1 MAKKLTL
8 LLLAILLL
16 QQASSGE
23 SRSIT
28 NDLPLSMVSDG
39 VLEKA
44 PKPNSI
50 WLPGRLFSSDSC
62 DQTYGFLPCTT
73 TVLGNTFLIIVYGYL
88 MFLSAKLLS
97 NGSEILLQI
106 LGPGIVGGFFLPLLG
121 SIPDA
126 TIILASGLSGDTE
139 TAQSQ
144 VSVGMGLL
152 AGSNV
157 MLLTILWGTCLL
169 VGKCDLENSVAVD
182 QKDEKRF
189 SLTGSGVSTDIWTSY
204 AARIMVFSIIPFV
217 IVQLPQVFHT
227 TSDSRLAILISL
239 IVAIS
244 FVIAYS
250 LYQVFQPWIQKRK
263 LALSKHKHVMSEILI
278 QLKTNALGRL
288 LTNDGDPNKVVIE
301 KLFKTLDQDS
311 DGYLSTADLRSLIIG
326 IQFDDIDINI
336 DEAISQVMRD
346 FDTSHDSKIDVDEFF
361 KGISKWINKAKRVA
375 MMERG
380 KLPPSMKLLE
390 DFDKKT
396 KKEQDQFMDQM
407 DEVVEDV
414 KNVKW
419 HASKAVGLLLLGTI
433 VAAVFADP
441 LVDAVDDFSTA
452 TSIPSFFVSFVIL
465 PFASSSEIVSTLI
478 FVSRKK
484 QRTASL
490 AYSEIYGSVTM
501 SNILSLAVFLGLVY
515 IRNLTWSFSAE
526 VLVIVVV
533 CILMG
538 AIASFRTTFPLW
550 MSLVA
555 MLLYPLSL
563 LLMSLALLYLL
574 GTPKLNQEIV
584 LLLGKFRS
592 K

>member
-1 MAKKLTL
+1 MAKKLAKIL

-16 QQASSGE
+16 EQAGPGQ

-28 NDLPLSMVSDG
+28 NDDVPLSMVTDG
-39 VLEKA
+39 GNQLLLQNQNVW
-44 PKPNSI
+44 KPFLSG
-50 WLPGRLFSSDSC
+50 LMDSLFSSDSSC
-62 DQTYGFLPCTT
+62 EQTYGFLPCTS
-73 TVLGNTFLIIVYGYL
+73 TVLGNIFLVLVYGYM

-106 LGPGIVGGFFLPLLG
+106 LGPGIVGGLFLPLLG
-121 SIPDA
+121 SLPDA

-144 VSVGMGLL
+144 VSVGMGLM

-157 MLLTILWGTCLL
+157 MLLTILWGTCLI
-169 VGKCDLENSVAVD
+169 VGKCDIENSIAVD

-204 AARIMVFSIIPFV
+204 SARIMIISLIPFV
-217 IVQLPQVFHT
+217 IVQLPQVFHA
-227 TSDSRLAILISL
+227 TSDSRVAILISL
-239 IVAIS
+239 AVSIS

-250 LYQVFQPWIQKRK
+250 FYQVFQPWIQKRK
-263 LALSKHKHVMSEILI
+263 LAYSKHKHVMSEILK

-288 LTNDGDPNKVVIE
+288 LTNDGDPNKVIIQ

-311 DGYLSTADLRSLIIG
+311 DGYLNTSDLRSLIIG

-336 DEAISQVMRD
+336 DEAIIQVMRD
-346 FDTSHDSKIDVDEFF
+346 FDTSHDSKIDEDEFF
-361 KGISKWINKAKRVA
+361 RGISRWLNKAKREA
-375 MMERG
+375 IMDRG
-380 KLPPSMKLLE
+380 KIPQSMKLLE
-390 DFDKKT
+390 EYDQKT
-396 KKEQDQFMDQM
+396 KKEYDQFGDQI

-414 KNVKW
+414 KNAKW
-419 HASKAVGLLLLGTI
+419 HASKAVVLLFLGTI
-433 VAAVFADP
+433 VAAAVADP
-441 LVDAVDDFSTA
+441 LVDAVDSFSTA
-452 TSIPSFFVSFVIL
+452 TSIPSFFISFVVL
-465 PFASSSEIVSTLI
+465 PFASSSEIVTTLI

-515 IRNLTWSFSAE
+515 VRNLTWSFSAE
-526 VLVIVVV
+526 VLVILIV

-550 MSLVA
+550 MSSVA
-555 MLLYPLSL
+555 ILLYPLSL
-563 LLMSLALLYLL
+563 LLVYILDYICGWS
-574 GTPKLNQEIV
+574 
-584 LLLGKFRS
+584 
-592 K
+592 

>member
-1 MAKKLTL
+1 MAKKLAKIL

-16 QQASSGE
+16 EQAGPGQ

-28 NDLPLSMVSDG
+28 NDDFPLSMVTDG
-39 VLEKA
+39 GNQLLLQNQNVW
-44 PKPNSI
+44 KPFFSG
-50 WLPGRLFSSDSC
+50 LMDSLFSSDSSC
-62 DQTYGFLPCTT
+62 EQTYGFLPCTS
-73 TVLGNTFLIIVYGYL
+73 TVLGNIFLVLVYGYL

-106 LGPGIVGGFFLPLLG
+106 LGPGIVGGLFLPLLG
-121 SIPDA
+121 SLPDA

-144 VSVGMGLL
+144 VSVGMGLM

-157 MLLTILWGTCLL
+157 MLLTILWGTCLI
-169 VGKCDLENSVAVD
+169 VGKCDIENSIAVD

-204 AARIMVFSIIPFV
+204 SARIMIISLIPFV
-217 IVQLPQVFHT
+217 IVQLPQVFHA

-239 IVAIS
+239 AVSIS

-250 LYQVFQPWIQKRK
+250 FYQVFQPWIQKRK
-263 LALSKHKHVMSEILI
+263 LAYSKHKHVMSEILK

-288 LTNDGDPNKVVIE
+288 LTNDGDPNKVIIQ

-311 DGYLSTADLRSLIIG
+311 DGYLNTSDLRSLIIG

-336 DEAISQVMRD
+336 DEAILQVMKD
-346 FDTSHDSKIDVDEFF
+346 FDTSHDSKIDEDEFF
-361 KGISKWINKAKRVA
+361 RGISRWLNKAKRA
-375 MMERG
+375 AIMDRG
-380 KLPPSMKLLE
+380 KIPQSMKLLE
-390 DFDKKT
+390 EYDQKT
-396 KKEQDQFMDQM
+396 KKEYDQFGDQI
-407 DEVVEDV
+407 DELVEDV
-414 KNVKW
+414 KNAKW
-419 HASKAVGLLLLGTI
+419 HASKAVVLLFLGTI
-433 VAAVFADP
+433 VAAAVADP
-441 LVDAVDDFSTA
+441 LVDAVDNFSTA
-452 TSIPSFFVSFVIL
+452 TSIPSFFISFVVL
-465 PFASSSEIVSTLI
+465 PFASSSEIVTTLI

-515 IRNLTWSFSAE
+515 VRNLTWSFSAE
-526 VLVIVVV
+526 VLVILIV
-533 CILMG
+533 CILVG

-550 MSLVA
+550 MSSVA
-555 MLLYPLSL
+555 ILLYPLSL
-563 LLMSLALLYLL
+563 LLVYILDYICGWS
-574 GTPKLNQEIV
+574 
-584 LLLGKFRS
+584 
-592 K
+592 

>member
-1 MAKKLTL
+1 MAKKLAKIL

-16 QQASSGE
+16 EQAGPGQ

-28 NDLPLSMVSDG
+28 NDDVPLSMVTDG
-39 VLEKA
+39 GNQLLLQNQNVW
-44 PKPNSI
+44 KPFFS
-50 WLPGRLFSSDSC
+50 WLMDSLFSSDSSC
-62 DQTYGFLPCTT
+62 EQTYGFLPCTS
-73 TVLGNTFLIIVYGYL
+73 TVLGNIFLVLVYGYM

-106 LGPGIVGGFFLPLLG
+106 LGPGIVGGLFLPLLG
-121 SIPDA
+121 SLPDA

-144 VSVGMGLL
+144 VSVGMGLM

-157 MLLTILWGTCLL
+157 MLLTILWGTCLI
-169 VGKCDLENSVAVD
+169 VGKCDIENSIAVD

-204 AARIMVFSIIPFV
+204 SARIMIISLIPFV
-217 IVQLPQVFHT
+217 IVQLPQVFHA
-227 TSDSRLAILISL
+227 TSDSRVAILISL
-239 IVAIS
+239 AVSIS

-250 LYQVFQPWIQKRK
+250 FYQVFQPWIQKRK
-263 LALSKHKHVMSEILI
+263 LAYSKHKHVMSEILK

-288 LTNDGDPNKVVIE
+288 LTNDGDPNKVIIQ

-311 DGYLSTADLRSLIIG
+311 DGYLNTSDLRSLIIG

-336 DEAISQVMRD
+336 DEAIIQVMRD
-346 FDTSHDSKIDVDEFF
+346 FDTSHDSKIDEDEFF
-361 KGISKWINKAKRVA
+361 RGISRWLNKAKREA
-375 MMERG
+375 IMDRG
-380 KLPPSMKLLE
+380 KIPQSMKLLE
-390 DFDKKT
+390 EYDQKT
-396 KKEQDQFMDQM
+396 KKEYDQFGDQI

-414 KNVKW
+414 KNAKW
-419 HASKAVGLLLLGTI
+419 HASKAVVLLFLGTI
-433 VAAVFADP
+433 VAAAVADP
-441 LVDAVDDFSTA
+441 LVDAVDSFSTA
-452 TSIPSFFVSFVIL
+452 TSIPSFFISFVVL
-465 PFASSSEIVSTLI
+465 PFASSSEIVTTLI

-515 IRNLTWSFSAE
+515 VRNLTWSFSAE
-526 VLVIVVV
+526 VLVILIV

-550 MSLVA
+550 MSSVA
-555 MLLYPLSL
+555 ILLYPLSL
-563 LLMSLALLYLL
+563 LLVYILDYICGWS
-574 GTPKLNQEIV
+574 
-584 LLLGKFRS
+584 
-592 K
+592 

>member
-1 MAKKLTL
+1 MAKKLAKIL

-16 QQASSGE
+16 EQAGPGQ

-28 NDLPLSMVSDG
+28 NDDFPLSMVTDG
-39 VLEKA
+39 GNQLLLQNQNVWKQFFSGLMD
-44 PKPNSI
+44 S
-50 WLPGRLFSSDSC
+50 LFSSDSSC
-62 DQTYGFLPCTT
+62 EQTYGFLPCTS
-73 TVLGNTFLIIVYGYL
+73 TVLGNIFLVLVYGYL

-106 LGPGIVGGFFLPLLG
+106 LGPGIVGGLFLPLLG
-121 SIPDA
+121 SLPDA

-144 VSVGMGLL
+144 VSVGMGLM

-157 MLLTILWGTCLL
+157 MLLTILWGTCLI
-169 VGKCDLENSVAVD
+169 VGKCDIENSIAVD

-204 AARIMVFSIIPFV
+204 SARIMIISLIPFV
-217 IVQLPQVFHT
+217 IVQLPQVFHA
-227 TSDSRLAILISL
+227 TSNSRLAILISL
-239 IVAIS
+239 AVSIS

-250 LYQVFQPWIQKRK
+250 FYQVFQPWIQKRK
-263 LALSKHKHVMSEILI
+263 LAYSKHKHVMSEILK

-288 LTNDGDPNKVVIE
+288 LTNDGDPNKVIIQ

-311 DGYLSTADLRSLIIG
+311 DGYLNTSDLRSLIIG

-336 DEAISQVMRD
+336 DEAIIQVMKD
-346 FDTSHDSKIDVDEFF
+346 FDTSHDSKIDEDEFF
-361 KGISKWINKAKRVA
+361 RGISRWLNKAKRA
-375 MMERG
+375 AIMDRG
-380 KLPPSMKLLE
+380 KIPQSMKLLE
-390 DFDKKT
+390 EYDQKT
-396 KKEQDQFMDQM
+396 KKEYDQFGDQI

-414 KNVKW
+414 KNAKW
-419 HASKAVGLLLLGTI
+419 HASKAVVLLFLGTI
-433 VAAVFADP
+433 VAAAVADP
-441 LVDAVDDFSTA
+441 LVDAVDNFSTA
-452 TSIPSFFVSFVIL
+452 TSIPSFFISFVVL
-465 PFASSSEIVSTLI
+465 PFASSSEIVTTLI

-515 IRNLTWSFSAE
+515 VRNLTWSFSAE
-526 VLVIVVV
+526 VLVILIV

-550 MSLVA
+550 MSSVA
-555 MLLYPLSL
+555 ILLYPLSL
-563 LLMSLALLYLL
+563 LLVYILDYICGWS
-574 GTPKLNQEIV
+574 
-584 LLLGKFRS
+584 
-592 K
+592 

>member
-1 MAKKLTL
+1 MAKKLAKIL

-16 QQASSGE
+16 EQAGPGQ

-28 NDLPLSMVSDG
+28 NDDVPLSMVTDG
-39 VLEKA
+39 GNQLLLQNQNVW
-44 PKPNSI
+44 KPFFSG
-50 WLPGRLFSSDSC
+50 LMDSLFSSDSSC
-62 DQTYGFLPCTT
+62 EQTYGFLPCTS
-73 TVLGNTFLIIVYGYL
+73 TVLGNIFLVLVYGYM

-106 LGPGIVGGFFLPLLG
+106 LGPGIVGGLFLPLLG
-121 SIPDA
+121 SLPDA

-144 VSVGMGLL
+144 VSVGMGLM

-157 MLLTILWGTCLL
+157 MLLTILWGTCLI
-169 VGKCDLENSVAVD
+169 VGKCDIENSIAVD

-204 AARIMVFSIIPFV
+204 SARIMIISLIPFV
-217 IVQLPQVFHT
+217 IVQLPQVFHA
-227 TSDSRLAILISL
+227 TSDSRVAILISFA
-239 IVAIS
+239 VSIS

-250 LYQVFQPWIQKRK
+250 FYQVFQPWIQKRK
-263 LALSKHKHVMSEILI
+263 LAYSKHKHVMSEILK

-288 LTNDGDPNKVVIE
+288 LTNDGDPNKVIIQ

-311 DGYLSTADLRSLIIG
+311 DGYLNTSDLRSLIIG

-336 DEAISQVMRD
+336 DEAIIQVMRD
-346 FDTSHDSKIDVDEFF
+346 FDTSHDSKIDEDEFF
-361 KGISKWINKAKRVA
+361 RGISRWLNKAKREA
-375 MMERG
+375 IMDRG
-380 KLPPSMKLLE
+380 KIPQSMKLLE
-390 DFDKKT
+390 EYDQKT
-396 KKEQDQFMDQM
+396 KKEYDQFGDQI

-414 KNVKW
+414 KNAKW
-419 HASKAVGLLLLGTI
+419 HASKAVVLLFLGTI
-433 VAAVFADP
+433 VAAAVADP
-441 LVDAVDDFSTA
+441 LVDAVDSFSTA
-452 TSIPSFFVSFVIL
+452 TSIPSFFISFVVL
-465 PFASSSEIVSTLI
+465 PFASSSEIVTTLI

-515 IRNLTWSFSAE
+515 VRNLTWSFSAE
-526 VLVIVVV
+526 VLVILIV

-550 MSLVA
+550 MSSVA
-555 MLLYPLSL
+555 ILLYPLSL
-563 LLMSLALLYLL
+563 LLVYILDYICGWS
-574 GTPKLNQEIV
+574 
-584 LLLGKFRS
+584 
-592 K
+592 

>member
-1 MAKKLTL
+1 MAKKLAKIL

-16 QQASSGE
+16 EQAGPGQ

-28 NDLPLSMVSDG
+28 NDDVPLSMVTDG
-39 VLEKA
+39 GNQLLLQNQNVW
-44 PKPNSI
+44 KPFLSG
-50 WLPGRLFSSDSC
+50 LMDSLFSSDSSC
-62 DQTYGFLPCTT
+62 EQTYGFLPCTS
-73 TVLGNTFLIIVYGYL
+73 TVLGNIFLVLVYGYM

-106 LGPGIVGGFFLPLLG
+106 LGPGIVGGLFLPLLG
-121 SIPDA
+121 SLPDA

-144 VSVGMGLL
+144 VSVGMGLM

-157 MLLTILWGTCLL
+157 MLLTILWGTCLI
-169 VGKCDLENSVAVD
+169 VGKCDIENSIAVD

-204 AARIMVFSIIPFV
+204 SARIMIISLIPFV
-217 IVQLPQVFHT
+217 IVQLPQVFHA
-227 TSDSRLAILISL
+227 TSDSRVAILISL
-239 IVAIS
+239 AVSIS

-250 LYQVFQPWIQKRK
+250 FYQVFQPWIQKRK
-263 LALSKHKHVMSEILI
+263 LAYSKHKHVMSEILK

-288 LTNDGDPNKVVIE
+288 LTNDGDPNKVIIQ

-311 DGYLSTADLRSLIIG
+311 DGYLNTSDLRSLIIG

-336 DEAISQVMRD
+336 DEAIIQVMRD
-346 FDTSHDSKIDVDEFF
+346 FDTSHDSKIDEDEFF
-361 KGISKWINKAKRVA
+361 RGISRWLNKAKREA
-375 MMERG
+375 IMDRG
-380 KLPPSMKLLE
+380 KIPQSMKLLE
-390 DFDKKT
+390 EYDQKT
-396 KKEQDQFMDQM
+396 KKEYDQFGDQI

-414 KNVKW
+414 KNAKW
-419 HASKAVGLLLLGTI
+419 HASKAVLLLFLGTI
-433 VAAVFADP
+433 VAAAVADP
-441 LVDAVDDFSTA
+441 LVDAVDSFSTA
-452 TSIPSFFVSFVIL
+452 TSIPSFFISFVVL
-465 PFASSSEIVSTLI
+465 PFASSSEIVTTLI

-515 IRNLTWSFSAE
+515 VRNLTWSFSAE
-526 VLVIVVV
+526 VLVILIV

-550 MSLVA
+550 MSSVA
-555 MLLYPLSL
+555 ILLYPLSL
-563 LLMSLALLYLL
+563 LLVYILDYICGWS
-574 GTPKLNQEIV
+574 
-584 LLLGKFRS
+584 
-592 K
+592 

>member
-1 MAKKLTL
+1 MAKKLAKIL

-16 QQASSGE
+16 EQAGPGQ

-28 NDLPLSMVSDG
+28 NDDVPLSMVTDG
-39 VLEKA
+39 GNQLLLQNQNVW
-44 PKPNSI
+44 KPFFSG
-50 WLPGRLFSSDSC
+50 LMDSLFSSDSSC
-62 DQTYGFLPCTT
+62 EQTYGFLPCTS
-73 TVLGNTFLIIVYGYL
+73 TVLGNIFLVLVYGYM

-106 LGPGIVGGFFLPLLG
+106 LGPGIVGGLFLPLLG
-121 SIPDA
+121 SLPDA

-144 VSVGMGLL
+144 VSVGMGLM

-157 MLLTILWGTCLL
+157 MLLTILWGTCLI
-169 VGKCDLENSVAVD
+169 VGKCDIENSIAVD

-204 AARIMVFSIIPFV
+204 SARIMIISLIPFV
-217 IVQLPQVFHT
+217 IVQLPQVFHA
-227 TSDSRLAILISL
+227 TSDSRVAILISL
-239 IVAIS
+239 AVSIS

-250 LYQVFQPWIQKRK
+250 FYQVFQPWIQKRK
-263 LALSKHKHVMSEILI
+263 LAYSKHKHVMSEILK

-288 LTNDGDPNKVVIE
+288 LTNDGDPNKVIIQ

-311 DGYLSTADLRSLIIG
+311 DGYLNTSDLRSLIIG

-336 DEAISQVMRD
+336 DEAIIQVMRD
-346 FDTSHDSKIDVDEFF
+346 FDTSHDSKIDEDEFF
-361 KGISKWINKAKRVA
+361 RGISRWLNKAKREA
-375 MMERG
+375 IKDRG
-380 KLPPSMKLLE
+380 KIPQSMKLLE
-390 DFDKKT
+390 EYDQKT
-396 KKEQDQFMDQM
+396 KKEYDRFGDQI

-414 KNVKW
+414 KNAKW
-419 HASKAVGLLLLGTI
+419 HASKAVVLLFLGTI
-433 VAAVFADP
+433 VAAAVADP
-441 LVDAVDDFSTA
+441 LVDAVDSFSTA
-452 TSIPSFFVSFVIL
+452 TSIPSFFISFVVL
-465 PFASSSEIVSTLI
+465 PFASSSEIVTTLI

-515 IRNLTWSFSAE
+515 VRNLTWSFSAE
-526 VLVIVVV
+526 VLVILIV

-550 MSLVA
+550 MSSVA
-555 MLLYPLSL
+555 ILLYPLSL
-563 LLMSLALLYLL
+563 LLVYILDYICGWS
-574 GTPKLNQEIV
+574 
-584 LLLGKFRS
+584 
-592 K
+592 

>member
-563 LLMSLALLYLL
+563 LLVYILDYVFGWS
-574 GTPKLNQEIV
+574 
-584 LLLGKFRS
+584 
-592 K
+592 

>member
-1 MAKKLTL
+1 MAKKLAKIL

-16 QQASSGE
+16 EQAGPGQ

-28 NDLPLSMVSDG
+28 NDDVPLSMVTDG
-39 VLEKA
+39 GNQLLLQNQNVW
-44 PKPNSI
+44 KPFFSG
-50 WLPGRLFSSDSC
+50 LMDSLFSSDSSC
-62 DQTYGFLPCTT
+62 EQTYGFLPCTS
-73 TVLGNTFLIIVYGYL
+73 TVLGNIFLVLVYGYM

-106 LGPGIVGGFFLPLLG
+106 LGPGIVGGLFLPLLG
-121 SIPDA
+121 SLPDA

-144 VSVGMGLL
+144 VSVGMGLM

-157 MLLTILWGTCLL
+157 MLLTILWGTCLI
-169 VGKCDLENSVAVD
+169 VGKCDIENSIAVD

-204 AARIMVFSIIPFV
+204 SARIMILSLIPFV
-217 IVQLPQVFHT
+217 IVQLPQVFHA
-227 TSDSRLAILISL
+227 TSDSRVAILISL
-239 IVAIS
+239 AVSIS

-250 LYQVFQPWIQKRK
+250 FYQVFQPWIQKRK
-263 LALSKHKHVMSEILI
+263 LAYSKHKHVMSEILK

-288 LTNDGDPNKVVIE
+288 LTNDGDPNKVIIQ

-311 DGYLSTADLRSLIIG
+311 DGYLNTSDLRSLIIG

-336 DEAISQVMRD
+336 DEAIIQVMRD
-346 FDTSHDSKIDVDEFF
+346 FDTSHDSKIDEDEFF
-361 KGISKWINKAKRVA
+361 RGISRWLNKAKREA
-375 MMERG
+375 IMDRG
-380 KLPPSMKLLE
+380 KIPQSMKLLE
-390 DFDKKT
+390 EYDQKT
-396 KKEQDQFMDQM
+396 KKEYDQFGDQI

-414 KNVKW
+414 KNAKW
-419 HASKAVGLLLLGTI
+419 HASKAVVLLFLGTI
-433 VAAVFADP
+433 VAAAVADP
-441 LVDAVDDFSTA
+441 LVDAVDSFSTA
-452 TSIPSFFVSFVIL
+452 TSIPSFFISFVVL
-465 PFASSSEIVSTLI
+465 PFASSSEIVTTLI

-515 IRNLTWSFSAE
+515 VRNLTWSFSAE
-526 VLVIVVV
+526 VLVILIV

-550 MSLVA
+550 MSSVA
-555 MLLYPLSL
+555 ILLYPLSL
-563 LLMSLALLYLL
+563 LLVYILDYICGWS
-574 GTPKLNQEIV
+574 
-584 LLLGKFRS
+584 
-592 K
+592 

>member
-16 QQASSGE
+16 QQASSGK

-139 TAQSQ
+139 RLKVRIWSEHRY
-144 VSVGMGLL
+144 LDKL
-152 AGSNV
+152 
-157 MLLTILWGTCLL
+157 C
-169 VGKCDLENSVAVD
+169 C
-182 QKDEKRF
+182 KDHGF
-189 SLTGSGVSTDIWTSY
+189 LYYS
-204 AARIMVFSIIPFV
+204 FCN
-217 IVQLPQVFHT
+217 VQLPQVFHT

-311 DGYLSTADLRSLIIG
+311 DGYLR
-326 IQFDDIDINI
+326 
-336 DEAISQVMRD
+336 
-346 FDTSHDSKIDVDEFF
+346 
-361 KGISKWINKAKRVA
+361 ISKWINKAKRVA

-574 GTPKLNQEIV
+574 GTPKPNQEIV

>member
-1 MAKKLTL
+1 MAKKLAKIL

-16 QQASSGE
+16 EQAGPGQ

-28 NDLPLSMVSDG
+28 NDDVPLSMVTDG
-39 VLEKA
+39 GNQLLLQNQNVW
-44 PKPNSI
+44 KPFFSG
-50 WLPGRLFSSDSC
+50 LMDSLFSSDSSC
-62 DQTYGFLPCTT
+62 EQTYGFLPCTS
-73 TVLGNTFLIIVYGYL
+73 TVLGNIFLVLVYGYM

-106 LGPGIVGGFFLPLLG
+106 LGPGIVGGLFLPLLG
-121 SIPDA
+121 SLPDA

-144 VSVGMGLL
+144 VSVGMGLM

-157 MLLTILWGTCLL
+157 MLLTILWGTCLI
-169 VGKCDLENSVAVD
+169 VGKCDIENSIAVD

-204 AARIMVFSIIPFV
+204 SARIMIISLIPFV
-217 IVQLPQVFHT
+217 IVQLPQVFHA
-227 TSDSRLAILISL
+227 TSDSRVAILISL
-239 IVAIS
+239 AVSIS

-250 LYQVFQPWIQKRK
+250 FYQVFQPWIQKRK
-263 LALSKHKHVMSEILI
+263 LAYSKHKHVMSEILK

-288 LTNDGDPNKVVIE
+288 LTNDGDPNKVIIQ

-311 DGYLSTADLRSLIIG
+311 DGYLNTSDLRSLIIG

-336 DEAISQVMRD
+336 DEAIIQVMRD
-346 FDTSHDSKIDVDEFF
+346 FDTSHDSKIDEDEFF
-361 KGISKWINKAKRVA
+361 RGISRWLNKAKREA
-375 MMERG
+375 IMDRG
-380 KLPPSMKLLE
+380 KIPQSMKLLE
-390 DFDKKT
+390 EYDQKT
-396 KKEQDQFMDQM
+396 KKEYDQFGDQI

-414 KNVKW
+414 KNAKW
-419 HASKAVGLLLLGTI
+419 HASKAVVLLFLGTI
-433 VAAVFADP
+433 VAAAVADP
-441 LVDAVDDFSTA
+441 LVDAVDSFSTA
-452 TSIPSFFVSFVIL
+452 TSIPSFFISFVVL
-465 PFASSSEIVSTLI
+465 PFASSSEIVTTLI

-515 IRNLTWSFSAE
+515 VRNLTWSFSAE
-526 VLVIVVV
+526 VLVILIV

-550 MSLVA
+550 MSSVA
-555 MLLYPLSL
+555 ILLYPLSL
-563 LLMSLALLYLL
+563 LLVYILDYICGWS
-574 GTPKLNQEIV
+574 
-584 LLLGKFRS
+584 
-592 K
+592 

>member
-1 MAKKLTL
+1 MAKKLAKIL

-16 QQASSGE
+16 EQAGPGQ

-28 NDLPLSMVSDG
+28 NDDVPLSMVTDG
-39 VLEKA
+39 GNQLLLQNQNVW
-44 PKPNSI
+44 KPFFSG
-50 WLPGRLFSSDSC
+50 LMDSLFSSDSSC
-62 DQTYGFLPCTT
+62 EQTYGFLPCTS
-73 TVLGNTFLIIVYGYL
+73 TVLGNIFLVLVYGYM

-106 LGPGIVGGFFLPLLG
+106 LGPGIVGGLFLPLLG
-121 SIPDA
+121 SLPDA

-144 VSVGMGLL
+144 VSVGMGLM

-157 MLLTILWGTCLL
+157 MLLTILWGTCLI
-169 VGKCDLENSVAVD
+169 VGKCDIENSIAVD

-204 AARIMVFSIIPFV
+204 SARIMIISLIPFV
-217 IVQLPQVFHT
+217 IVQLPQVFHA
-227 TSDSRLAILISL
+227 TSDSRVAILISL
-239 IVAIS
+239 AVSIS

-250 LYQVFQPWIQKRK
+250 FYQVFQPWIQKRK
-263 LALSKHKHVMSEILI
+263 LAYSKHKHVMSEILK

-288 LTNDGDPNKVVIE
+288 LTNDGDPNKVIIQ

-311 DGYLSTADLRSLIIG
+311 DGYLNTSDLRSLIIG

-336 DEAISQVMRD
+336 DEAIIQVMRD
-346 FDTSHDSKIDVDEFF
+346 FDTSHDSKIDEDEFF
-361 KGISKWINKAKRVA
+361 RGISRWLNKAKREA
-375 MMERG
+375 IKDRG
-380 KLPPSMKLLE
+380 KIPRSMKLLE
-390 DFDKKT
+390 EYDQKT
-396 KKEQDQFMDQM
+396 KKEYDQFGDQI

-414 KNVKW
+414 KNAKW
-419 HASKAVGLLLLGTI
+419 HASKAVVLLFLGTI
-433 VAAVFADP
+433 VAAAVADP
-441 LVDAVDDFSTA
+441 LVDAVDSFSTA
-452 TSIPSFFVSFVIL
+452 TSIPSFFISFVVL
-465 PFASSSEIVSTLI
+465 PFASSSEIVTTLI
-478 FVSRKK
+478 FISRKK

-515 IRNLTWSFSAE
+515 VRNLTWSFSAE
-526 VLVIVVV
+526 VLVILIV

-550 MSLVA
+550 MSSVA
-555 MLLYPLSL
+555 ILLYPLSL
-563 LLMSLALLYLL
+563 LLVYILDYICGWS
-574 GTPKLNQEIV
+574 
-584 LLLGKFRS
+584 
-592 K
+592 

>member
-39 VLEKA
+39 VLEKT

-106 LGPGIVGGFFLPLLG
+106 LGPGIVGGFFLPLLS

-227 TSDSRLAILISL
+227 TSDNRLAILISL
-239 IVAIS
+239 IVAIF

-301 KLFKTLDQDS
+301 KLFKTLDQDL

-326 IQFDDIDINI
+326 IQFDDMDINI

-375 MMERG
+375 IMERG

-441 LVDAVDDFSTA
+441 LVDAVDNFSTA

-563 LLMSLALLYLL
+563 LLVYILDYVFGWS
-574 GTPKLNQEIV
+574 
-584 LLLGKFRS
+584 
-592 K
+592 